1 MYLKATWGCCCCSNR
16 RLDKLYKLGTEQI
29 EKEMDVVKLLKT
41 LRNLKIIVK
50 AKLLDDPLLK
60 L

>member
-1 MYLKATWGCCCCSNR
+1 
-16 RLDKLYKLGTEQI
+16 
-29 EKEMDVVKLLKT
+29 MDVIKLLKT
-41 LRNLKIIVK
+41 LRNLKIIVN